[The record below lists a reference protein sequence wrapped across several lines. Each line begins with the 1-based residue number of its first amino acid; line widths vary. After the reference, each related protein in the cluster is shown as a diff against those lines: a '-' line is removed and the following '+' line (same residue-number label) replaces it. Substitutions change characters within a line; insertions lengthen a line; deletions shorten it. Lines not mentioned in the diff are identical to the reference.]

1 MNIYLSIVAYITL
14 IFGLWL
20 VICTSLNAIRF
31 HIINSKGKKHK
42 LSQSPLVSIIIP
54 ARNEE
59 KNLPTL
65 LESMIT
71 QEYRNIEI
79 LVADDRSTDR
89 TWDIIQEYEKK
100 DSRVK
105 GYKTVEKKYSK
116 HGKMNAMLN
125 IIPHAKGK
133 YLLCTDADTIHGS
146 QSVINALKV
155 MESQNLDIFSGF
167 PAEYSSSYMAR
178 TITASMVFSNVCIPH
193 FIFNTLHLSSFAIGI
208 GQFIMMK
215 KTSYDECGGYEKL
228 NGEICDDLGIIKLF
242 LKNKKKYAFTT
253 LSRDVSCRMYETGPE
268 AFNGIERSLAGVFPP
283 SFWLFI
289 ALIIVVA
296 ILITVSYAPLWTP
309 LYLLYGRYDLLFAAI
324 SGWLMINIS
333 WFSAGKALK
342 FRTSTSLSGVLSIT
356 LICAMYL
363 HSVYTRMR
371 GKKFIWKGD
380 EV

>member
-31 HIINSKGKKHK
+31 HMINSKGKKHK

-89 TWDIIQEYEKK
+89 TWEIIEEYEKK

-105 GYKTVEKKYSK
+105 GWKTVEKKYSK

-146 QSVINALKV
+146 GSVLNALKV

-242 LKNKKKYAFTT
+242 LKNRKKYAFTT
-253 LSRDVSCRMYETGPE
+253 LSKDVSCRMYETGRE

-283 SFWLFI
+283 SFWLFT

-296 ILITVSYAPLWTP
+296 ILITVSYSPLWTP
-309 LYLLYGRYDLLFAAI
+309 LFLLYGRYDLMIAAL

-363 HSVYTRMR
+363 HSVYTRLR

>member
-31 HIINSKGKKHK
+31 HMINSKGKKHK

-89 TWDIIQEYEKK
+89 TWEIIEEYEKK

-105 GYKTVEKKYSK
+105 GWKTVEKKYSK

-146 QSVINALKV
+146 GSVLNALKV

-242 LKNKKKYAFTT
+242 LKNRKKYAFTT
-253 LSRDVSCRMYETGPE
+253 LSKDVSCRMYETGRE

-283 SFWLFI
+283 SFWLFT

-296 ILITVSYAPLWTP
+296 ILITVSYSPLWTP
-309 LYLLYGRYDLLFAAI
+309 LFLLYGRYELMIAAL

-363 HSVYTRMR
+363 HSVYTRLR

>member
-1 MNIYLSIVAYITL
+1 MNIYLSIVAYLTL

-20 VICTSLNAIRF
+20 LICTSLNAIRF
-31 HIINSKGKKHK
+31 HTINSRGKKHILK
-42 LSQSPLVSIIIP
+42 DNPLVSIIIP
-54 ARNEE
+54 ARDEE

-65 LESMIT
+65 LESMIH

-79 LVADDRSTDR
+79 LVADDRSSDR

-125 IIPHAKGK
+125 IIPNAKGK
-133 YLLCTDADTIHGS
+133 YLLCTDADTNHGKK
-146 QSVINALKV
+146 SVLNALKI

-167 PAEYSSSYMAR
+167 PAEYSSSYAAR

-215 KTSYDECGGYEKL
+215 KSSYDECGGYSKL
-228 NGEICDDLGIIKLF
+228 DGEICDDLGIIKLF
-242 LKNKKKYAFTT
+242 LKKRKKYAFTT
-253 LSRDVSCRMYETGPE
+253 LSNDVSCRMYETGKE
-268 AFNGIERSLAGVFPP
+268 AFRGIERSLAGVFPP
-283 SFWLFI
+283 SLWLF
-289 ALIIVVA
+289 LLLLVVVA

-309 LYLLYGRYDLLFAAI
+309 LFLAFSRLDLLCVALI
-324 SGWLMINIS
+324 GWTAINIS

-342 FRTSTSLSGVLSIT
+342 FRSSTSLSGVLSIT
-356 LICAMYL
+356 FILSLI
-363 HSVYTRMR
+363 H
-371 GKKFIWKGD
+371 I
-380 EV
+380 